1 MTRLIVTMIMM
12 LLPLQAFGAEEEIRF
27 KHARSLYGD
36 DKGVGMKNP
45 EGVACGRDRL
55 VVADTG
61 NSRLLLYSL
70 QGAEPK
76 GGTEV
81 LVPQVVYPIRLV
93 MSSTGDLYAIDGR
106 QRKVARLSSEGT
118 FKNYV
123 EITGLPLEG
132 MVIPAGISLDGK
144 DNLYLLDVAN
154 NRVLV
159 FGDDG
164 KFQRQILFPKDY
176 GFINDLTVDARG
188 TVFLLDSVNA
198 VVFSNA
204 KDPAA
209 FAPLTG
215 KMKDD
220 MQFPANIIAG
230 QQGVLFISDQN
241 GGGIIAVRPDGT
253 ARRLFSMGWKEGTLR
268 YPAQLCLDSG
278 GDLFVADRDNSRI
291 QVFIPLK

>member
-1 MTRLIVTMIMM
+1 MNRLCALLIIL
-12 LLPLQAFGAEEEIRF
+12 LLPLSVYGAEEIRF
-27 KHARSLYGD
+27 KHARSLYAD

-45 EGVACGRDRL
+45 EGVACSKERL

-61 NSRLLLYSL
+61 NSRLLLYSIL
-70 QGAEPK
+70 GGEPK

-81 LVPQVVYPIRLV
+81 LVPQVIYPIRLA
-93 MSSTGDLYAIDGR
+93 MSSKGDLFVIDGR

-132 MVIPAGISLDGK
+132 VVIPAGIRLDGK
-144 DNLYLLDVAN
+144 DNLHLLDIAG

-164 KFQRQILFPKDY
+164 KFQRQILLPKDY
-176 GFINDLTVDARG
+176 GFINDLTVDAKG

-198 VVFSNA
+198 RVFSNA
-204 KDPAA
+204 KDPAV
-209 FAPLTG
+209 FMPFTG
-215 KMKDD
+215 RLEDD
-220 MQFPANIIAG
+220 MQFPANITVDE
-230 QQGVLFISDQN
+230 QGVLFISDQN

-253 ARRLFSMGWKEGTLR
+253 AKRLFSMGWKEGTLR
-268 YPAQLCLDSG
+268 YPAQLCVDSG
-278 GDLFVADRDNSRI
+278 GGLFVADRENSRI
-291 QVFIPLK
+291 QAFIPLK

>member
-1 MTRLIVTMIMM
+1 MNRICALLIIL
-12 LLPLQAFGAEEEIRF
+12 LLPLSVHGAEEIRF
-27 KHARSLYGD
+27 KHARSLYAD

-45 EGVACGRDRL
+45 EGVSCSKDRL

-61 NSRLLLYSL
+61 NSRLLLYSIL
-70 QGAEPK
+70 GGEPK

-81 LVPQVVYPIRLV
+81 LLSQVAYPIRLA

-123 EITGLPLEG
+123 ELTGLPLEG
-132 MVIPAGISLDGK
+132 MVIPAGISLDSK
-144 DNLYLLDVAN
+144 NNLHLLDVAG

-164 KFQRQILFPKDY
+164 KFQRQILLPKDY

-188 TVFLLDSVNA
+188 TVFLLDSVDA
-198 VVFSNA
+198 VVYSNA
-204 KDPAA
+204 KDPAV
-209 FAPLTG
+209 FAPFTG
-215 KMKDD
+215 KLKDD
-220 MQFPANIIAG
+220 MQFPANIAVND
-230 QQGVLFISDQN
+230 QGVLFISDQN
-241 GGGIIAVRPDGT
+241 GGGIIAVNPDGT
-253 ARRLFSMGWKEGTLR
+253 AKRLFSMGWKEGTLR
-268 YPAQLCLDSG
+268 YPAQLCVDSG
-278 GDLFVADRDNSRI
+278 GGLFVADRENSRI

>member
-1 MTRLIVTMIMM
+1 MNRLCALLFIL
-12 LLPLQAFGAEEEIRF
+12 LLPLSANGAEEIRF

-45 EGVACGRDRL
+45 EGIACSKDRL

-61 NSRLLLYSL
+61 NSRLILYSIL
-70 QGAEPK
+70 GGQPK

-81 LVPQVVYPIRLV
+81 LVPQVLYPIRLA
-93 MSSTGDLYAIDGR
+93 MSSKGDLFVIDGR

-132 MVIPAGISLDGK
+132 VVIPAGISLDGK
-144 DNLYLLDVAN
+144 DNLHLLDIAG

-164 KFQRQILFPKDY
+164 KFQRQIPLPKDY
-176 GFINDLTVDARG
+176 GFINDLTVDAKG

-198 VVFSNA
+198 RVYSNA
-204 KDPAA
+204 KDPAV

-215 KMKDD
+215 KLEED
-220 MQFPANIIAG
+220 MQFPANITVND
-230 QQGVLFISDQN
+230 QGVLFISDQN
-241 GGGIIAVRPDGT
+241 GGGIIAVNPDGT
-253 ARRLFSMGWKEGTLR
+253 AKRLFSMGWKEGTLR
-268 YPAQLCLDSG
+268 YPAQLCVDSG
-278 GDLFVADRDNSRI
+278 GGLFVADRDNSRI